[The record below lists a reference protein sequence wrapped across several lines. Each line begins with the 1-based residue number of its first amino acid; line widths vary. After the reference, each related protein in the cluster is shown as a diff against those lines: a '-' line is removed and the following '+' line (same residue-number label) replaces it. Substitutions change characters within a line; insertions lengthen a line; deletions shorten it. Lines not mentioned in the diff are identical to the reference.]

1 MSPTLAVVLFGD
13 RLKQDV
19 LTTTCLLQS
28 VFRFRLKVAQM
39 SLKTCVRVVTLGAG
53 MYEQRKLVEGRREG
67 KCKDLNRKIKKK
79 KEKRSPIKK
88 KEKRERKKTPKP
100 QTNINKKRK
109 KMGELFQKIK
119 NKKNSKIR
127 TNLNP

>member
-79 KEKRSPIKK
+79 KRKKISHKKKKK
-88 KEKRERKKTPKP
+88 KEKEKKP
-100 QTNINKKRK
+100 QNPKQTLIRREKRWVSCFKK
-109 KMGELFQKIK
+109 
-119 NKKNSKIR
+119 
-127 TNLNP
+127 

>member
-28 VFRFRLKVAQM
+28 VFRFRLKGAQM

-53 MYEQRKLVEGRREG
+53 MYEQRKLEGRREG
-67 KCKDLNRKIKKK
+67 KCKDLNRKIK
-79 KEKRSPIKK
+79 
-88 KEKRERKKTPKP
+88 
-100 QTNINKKRK
+100 
-109 KMGELFQKIK
+109 IK
-119 NKKNSKIR
+119 NK
-127 TNLNP
+127 